1 LKLLLDTC
9 TFLWIVAGSDMVPQR
24 VVDLFRGPD
33 NEVYLSAA
41 SAWEIAIKHAIGRLP
56 LPSPADRFVPAERDA
71 HLIAPLPI
79 DEESALHVT
88 RLPAL
93 HRDPFDRMLVSQ
105 AIVHG
110 LTILTPDPLVVQYPA
125 RTLWA

>member
-1 LKLLLDTC
+1 MKLLLDTC
-9 TFLWIVAGSDMVPQR
+9 TFLWIVSGSPR
-24 VVDLFRGPD
+24 LSARARGLFQATE

-41 SAWEIAIKHAIGRLP
+41 SAWEIAIKQQIGRLP
-56 LPSPADRFVPAERDA
+56 LTQPPERFVRDMREA
-71 HLIAPLPI
+71 HGVAALPI
-79 DEESALHVT
+79 DEESALHTV

-110 LTILTPDPLVVQYPA
+110 LTLLTPDPLVTQYPA
-125 RTLWA
+125 RTVW

>member
-1 LKLLLDTC
+1 VKLLLDTC
-9 TFLWIVAGSDMVPQR
+9 TFLWATAAPERLPRRVA
-24 VVDLFRGPD
+24 DLILAAE

-41 SAWEIAIKHAIGRLP
+41 SAWEIAIKHATGRLQLRDP
-56 LPSPADRFVPAERDA
+56 VDRFVRDERDA
-71 HLIAPLPI
+71 AGFASLPI
-79 DEESALHVT
+79 DEESALHLS

-110 LTILTPDPLVVQYPA
+110 MTIVTPDPLVTQYPA
-125 RTLWA
+125 RTFW